1 MDRDELHAR
10 VRRLIFSSPALSEAF
25 SKGDFRSVF
34 KGRGVDFEA
43 LREYEEGDDA
53 RLIDWNVT
61 VRLAKPF
68 VRLYREDRSLTLFL
82 LIDLSAS
89 MDEGG
94 GEVSK
99 GDMAILASSLLG
111 YAASVRGM
119 SLGAL
124 LFAREPLRYFEPRK
138 GKGQA
143 LAIIE
148 AALALSSSPQGATV
162 AVPAVAGLPGLA
174 GPGRGPA
181 PEALGLALDTAGR
194 LLKRRS
200 LVIASSDFHARGYES
215 SLARL
220 GRRHDLVA
228 LRVTDALDRHLPA
241 WGSFLVRDAEGTEK
255 RHFPLRS
262 RTLRETWQRR
272 GEDEAE
278 AFRETCLSSR
288 VAYLE
293 LDTAAD
299 PARALL
305 EFFGKRRKG

>member
-94 GEVSK
+94 GEISK
-99 GDMAILASSLLG
+99 ADMAILASSLLG

-124 LFAREPLRYFEPRK
+124 LFAKEPLRYFEPRK
-138 GKGQA
+138 GKAQA

-148 AALALSSSPQGATV
+148 AALALSASPQGAS
-162 AVPAVAGLPGLA
+162 VPVRTVAGLG
-174 GPGRGPA
+174 GPSPSRGA
-181 PEALGLALDTAGR
+181 EALGLALDTAGR

-255 RHFPLRS
+255 RHLPLRS
-262 RTLRETWQRR
+262 PRLRETWQRR

-288 VAYLE
+288 VAFLE

>member
-25 SKGDFRSVF
+25 SKGEFRSVF

-99 GDMAILASSLLG
+99 ADMAILASSLLG
-111 YAASVRGM
+111 YAAAVRGM

-124 LFAREPLRYFEPRK
+124 LFAKEPLRYFEPRK
-138 GKGQA
+138 GKPQA

-148 AALALSSSPQGATV
+148 AALGLASSPQGPR
-162 AVPAVAGLPGLA
+162 VPLPPLA
-174 GPGRGPA
+174 GQG
-181 PEALGLALDTAGR
+181 EALSLALDTAGR

-200 LVIASSDFHARGYES
+200 LVVASSDFHARGYEP

-228 LRVTDALDRHLPA
+228 LRLTDSLDRSLP
-241 WGSFLVRDAEGTEK
+241 GSGAFLLRDAEGREK
-255 RHFPLRS
+255 RHFSLRS
-262 RTLRETWQRR
+262 KALQAAWASQ
-272 GEDEAE
+272 GQDEAE
-278 AFRETCLSSR
+278 AFREACISSR
-288 VAYLE
+288 VAFLE
-293 LDTAAD
+293 LDTGAD

>member
-99 GDMAILASSLLG
+99 ADMAILASSLLG

-148 AALALSSSPQGATV
+148 AALALSGSPQGAS
-162 AVPAVAGLPGLA
+162 VPVRAVAGLG
-174 GPGRGPA
+174 GPGRGPTA
-181 PEALGLALDTAGR
+181 EALGVALDTAGR

-241 WGSFLVRDAEGTEK
+241 WGSFLVRDAEGTER
-255 RHFPLRS
+255 RHLPLRS
-262 RTLRETWQRR
+262 LTLREAWRRR